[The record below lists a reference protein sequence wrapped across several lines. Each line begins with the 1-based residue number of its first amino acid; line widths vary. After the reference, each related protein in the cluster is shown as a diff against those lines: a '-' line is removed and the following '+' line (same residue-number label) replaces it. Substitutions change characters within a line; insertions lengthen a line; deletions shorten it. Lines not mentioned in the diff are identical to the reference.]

1 MFNVLKQAME
11 TKTLLSV
18 YPSESDAD
26 TFYVGYVYEVNEN
39 TMLMKLIT
47 TKGYES
53 GFVTFFVDDIQKITM
68 DGFYEKRIA
77 RLMKEY
83 DLSYE
88 ELDKIPTTGNPIRD
102 IIAYAQNK
110 KTILTIITDNN
121 GTIFS
126 KNMELH
132 NDYIFA
138 EVYNEYGHENGRLY
152 LNNDR
157 IFSLCVESDAEK
169 ILQTLLS

>member
-1 MFNVLKQAME
+1 ME

-47 TKGYES
+47 TKGYER

-121 GTIFS
+121 ETIFC

-138 EVYNEYGHENGRLY
+138 EVYEVYNEYGHENGRLY

>member
-1 MFNVLKQAME
+1 
-11 TKTLLSV
+11 
-18 YPSESDAD
+18 
-26 TFYVGYVYEVNEN
+26 
-39 TMLMKLIT
+39 
-47 TKGYES
+47 
-53 GFVTFFVDDIQKITM
+53 
-68 DGFYEKRIA
+68 
-77 RLMKEY
+77 MKEY

-121 GTIFS
+121 GTIFC

>member
-1 MFNVLKQAME
+1 M
-11 TKTLLSV
+11 
-18 YPSESDAD
+18 
-26 TFYVGYVYEVNEN
+26 GYVYEVNEN

-53 GFVTFFVDDIQKITM
+53 GFVTFFVDDIQKISM

-121 GTIFS
+121 ETIFC

-138 EVYNEYGHENGRLY
+138 DSNGIREFIRGYDSAACPPDGRSVCPAAAFQGAVFMVYDDAYFCGDVY
-152 LNNDR
+152 LHPQ
-157 IFSLCVESDAEK
+157 L
-169 ILQTLLS
+169 